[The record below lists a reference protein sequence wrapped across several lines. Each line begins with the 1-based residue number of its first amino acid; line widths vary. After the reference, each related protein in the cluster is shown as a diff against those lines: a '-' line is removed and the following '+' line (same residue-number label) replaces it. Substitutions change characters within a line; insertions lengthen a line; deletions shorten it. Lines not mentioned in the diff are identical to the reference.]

1 MNEIEALKEELK
13 QTQLA
18 YQMAI
23 QWSQFKAGFLARISH
38 ELRSPLSS
46 LIGLHQLILSDL
58 CESPEEQRE
67 FLSQAHQ
74 SALKL
79 MRLIDEV
86 VDISKTSYGAKKLD
100 VESVPLAEIF
110 NDVESL
116 TYLQAANRN
125 LKLQITP
132 PNSSLCILVDRAR
145 TIQLLAILIDG
156 GIDSM
161 KDGKI
166 QMTAHSTADSSFI
179 DICIDIESSPHVWS
193 DPTDLLQNNSS
204 STTDKIPESKVLR
217 RETTKPAS
225 TSSTPH
231 SAFSPGMK
239 LMLAQTLV
247 ETMEGRLTVVDLTR
261 SPNSKPLTRLQC
273 SIPVRSARESVRS
286 PEN

>member
-86 VDISKTSYGAKKLD
+86 VDIAKTSYGAKKL
-100 VESVPLAEIF
+100 
-110 NDVESL
+110 
-116 TYLQAANRN
+116 
-125 LKLQITP
+125 
-132 PNSSLCILVDRAR
+132 
-145 TIQLLAILIDG
+145 
-156 GIDSM
+156 
-161 KDGKI
+161 
-166 QMTAHSTADSSFI
+166 
-179 DICIDIESSPHVWS
+179 
-193 DPTDLLQNNSS
+193 
-204 STTDKIPESKVLR
+204 
-217 RETTKPAS
+217 
-225 TSSTPH
+225 
-231 SAFSPGMK
+231 
-239 LMLAQTLV
+239 
-247 ETMEGRLTVVDLTR
+247 
-261 SPNSKPLTRLQC
+261 
-273 SIPVRSARESVRS
+273 
-286 PEN
+286 

>member
-1 MNEIEALKEELK
+1 MNEVEVLKEELK

-86 VDISKTSYGAKKLD
+86 VDIAKTSYGTKNMT
-100 VESVPLAEIF
+100 VEPVLLTEIF
-110 NDVESL
+110 TDTHSL
-116 TYLQAANRN
+116 THLQAANRN
-125 LKLQITP
+125 LKLQIEEP
-132 PNSSLCILVDRAR
+132 DPSLYVMVDRAR
-145 TIQLLAILIDG
+145 MLQLLAILIDG
-156 GIDSM
+156 AIEVMREGKIALTAYPSSETSLLNVGIDLESPVQ
-161 KDGKI
+161 I
-166 QMTAHSTADSSFI
+166 WNDS
-179 DICIDIESSPHVWS
+179 
-193 DPTDLLQNNSS
+193 TDLLESLNSLA
-204 STTDKIPESKVLR
+204 PENLPSN
-217 RETTKPAS
+217 AS
-225 TSSTPH
+225 PLN
-231 SAFSPGMK
+231 FSPGMK

-247 ETMEGRLTVVDLTR
+247 ETMHGHLTVLDLTKEET
-261 SPNSKPLTRLQC
+261 KPLTRLQC
-273 SIPVRSARESVRS
+273 SIPLPPV
-286 PEN
+286 

>member
-86 VDISKTSYGAKKLD
+86 VDIAKTSYGTKKLD

-125 LKLQITP
+125 LKLQIVP
-132 PNSSLCILVDRAR
+132 PDSSVRILVDRAR

-156 GIDSM
+156 GIDSL
-161 KDGKI
+161 KEGKI
-166 QMTAHSTADSSFI
+166 QMTAHPSADSSFI
-179 DICIDIESSPHVWS
+179 DICIDIESSPQVWS

-204 STTDKIPESKVLR
+204 SPTDKIPE
-217 RETTKPAS
+217 
-225 TSSTPH
+225 STPH

-239 LMLAQTLV
+239 LMLAQTLI
-247 ETMEGRLTVVDLTR
+247 ETMEGRLTVVDLTQ
-261 SPNSKPLTRLQC
+261 SSTSKPLTRLQC
-273 SIPVRSARESVRS
+273 SIPVGSGKAFDRSA
-286 PEN
+286 N